1 MESFNLM
8 TKYEDEVGGLIE
20 PVEDM
25 FDRDKESED
34 INKISAEMEISIKLN
49 SSSHYSTAI

>member
-1 MESFNLM
+1 M